1 MSDAVLKN
9 IPGMKQAEPVAVLRA
24 EDLPES
30 VFFRD
35 HVSNSR
41 PCVIKGAVRHWPAS
55 RHWREADYLKNLCG
69 HYDVLFFPH
78 ENHITF
84 NRMMA
89 EKQDMRFEEALD
101 RLHSAQTGVA
111 SLGLTQDFPEMRR
124 DIGGFSFLTKAEPSF
139 FYSPV
144 RYFIHRNAGSAW
156 HYHPFDETLMC
167 QVVGAKKVGLL
178 NARTLFQ
185 KEVQEIFFREDYFDD
200 PFQFEKLDHAG
211 LRFFSA
217 IVEEGDALY
226 IPPLWWHGVSPV
238 SESFGITAAVPWRS
252 PLPVIADSIRKMAA
266 GEVDLMGATSQ
277 EQLQSLI
284 AVAGKLGVGE
294 ELAAAMTRAWAMP
307 VAL

>member
-89 EKQDMRFEEALD
+89 EKQDMRFDEALD